1 VSEGKIYHPFRLVI
15 SLKFKVSTMVV
26 SPGDWPLNCK
36 KETIK
41 NIKNGKFFIVD
52 NFEIKIKITNKN

>member
-1 VSEGKIYHPFRLVI
+1 LVI
-15 SLKFKVSTMVV
+15 SLKSKVSTIVV

-41 NIKNGKFFIVD
+41 NIKNGKFFIVYS
-52 NFEIKIKITNKN
+52 FEIKN